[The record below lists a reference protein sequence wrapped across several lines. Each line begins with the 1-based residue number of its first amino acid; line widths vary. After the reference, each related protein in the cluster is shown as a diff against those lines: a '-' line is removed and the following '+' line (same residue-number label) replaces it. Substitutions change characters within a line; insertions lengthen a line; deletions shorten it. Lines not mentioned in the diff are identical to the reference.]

1 MNTNFNPQ
9 KIMRKIK
16 IDFNC
21 KDLYRKMQSARKYF
35 NTGFS
40 ADFEFD
46 LTRLNLID
54 ASKVALQLSAELM
67 HKNTK
72 SKINCLLKDIETFEI
87 IKPRKLK
94 NTFLSVTL
102 NENKVRDIYH
112 KNIQI
117 KTGSGT

>member
-21 KDLYRKMQSARKYF
+21 KDLDRKMQSARKYF

-46 LTRLNLID
+46 LTRLNFPLD
-54 ASKVALQLSAELM
+54 
-67 HKNTK
+67 
-72 SKINCLLKDIETFEI
+72 D
-87 IKPRKLK
+87 LK
-94 NTFLSVTL
+94 NDEITKKR
-102 NENKVRDIYH
+102 EK
-112 KNIQI
+112 
-117 KTGSGT
+117 